1 VATSQLTAAGWI
13 ILGIS
18 LVVAAVALVR
28 AVMPPSDGRVAR
40 WSSHHGLAL
49 TDTSRSVVA
58 AYLRRTRSLEVAGAT
73 LGWLSS
79 PVYVGFVGRP
89 FPLGDSWV
97 VLAVVGSLLGAA
109 LAELT
114 FLGQRQPLPAVRAA
128 MLTPRTL
135 SDYVPG
141 AMMWAI
147 RALPVAGVA
156 LAVAYAGAYA
166 VAPDDLQRSVDPSIG
181 MLAMSLLVVAFAVLI
196 EWFLKAIVNRPQPA
210 ITSDLL
216 AADDTLR
223 AGSIH
228 ALSAAALALI
238 LLNLGWTLVSLGGV
252 TADAQAGEVLPWLGA
267 ACDVGALIVWIGLG
281 HAANW
286 RVHRDA
292 PAVG

>member
-1 VATSQLTAAGWI
+1 MATSQLTAAGWI
-13 ILGIS
+13 ILGVS
-18 LVVAAVALVR
+18 LVVAAVALVH
-28 AVMPPSDGRVAR
+28 AVMPPSDGRIAR

-49 TDTSRSVVA
+49 TDSNRSVVA
-58 AYLRRTRSLEVAGAT
+58 GYLRRTRSLEVAGAT

-79 PVYVGFVGRP
+79 PVYVGFMGRP

-97 VLAVVGSLLGAA
+97 VLAVAGSLLGAA

-135 SDYVPG
+135 TDYVPG

-147 RALPVAGVA
+147 RRALPVAGVA
-156 LAVAYAGAYA
+156 LAVAYA
-166 VAPDDLQRSVDPSIG
+166 VAPNDLQRSVDPSIG

-196 EWFLKAIVNRPQPA
+196 EWFLKTIVSRPQPA
-210 ITSDLL
+210 ITNDLL
-216 AADDTLR
+216 AADTSLR
-223 AGSIH
+223 TGSIH

-238 LLNLGWTLVSLGGV
+238 LLSVGWALVSLGGV
-252 TADAQAGEVLPWLGA
+252 SADAQAGEVLPWLGA
-267 ACDVGALIVWIGLG
+267 ACDVGALIAWIGLG

-292 PAVG
+292 PVVS